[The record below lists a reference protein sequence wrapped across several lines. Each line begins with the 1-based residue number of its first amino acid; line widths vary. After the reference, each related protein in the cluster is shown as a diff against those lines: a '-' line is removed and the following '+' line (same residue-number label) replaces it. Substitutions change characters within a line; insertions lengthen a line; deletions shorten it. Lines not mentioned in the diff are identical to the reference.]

1 MKQRTTN
8 KLKTNDKKIS
18 NLQFVVGAIHNDI
31 EKLEK
36 RKREI
41 LEESIAVCKSSQ
53 KLLEKNYLYSKE
65 LSLLKER
72 YPYIEFCGR

>member
-18 NLQFVVGAIHNDI
+18 NLQFVVGAINNDI

-41 LEESIAVCKSSQ
+41 LEESIAVCESSQ

-65 LSLLKER
+65 LSLSKER
-72 YPYIEFCGR
+72 ERNENDTRN

>member
-18 NLQFVVGAIHNDI
+18 NLQFVVGAINNDI

-53 KLLEKNYLYSKE
+53 KLLEENYLYSKE

-72 YPYIEFCGR
+72 EKNE

>member
-18 NLQFVVGAIHNDI
+18 NLQFVVGAINNDI

-41 LEESIAVCKSSQ
+41 LEESIDVCKSSQ
-53 KLLEKNYLYSKE
+53 KLLEKNYLYSNE

-72 YPYIEFCGR
+72 EKNE